1 MSRNRDSLTYL
12 QIKILTYGK
21 CSTCFLEYKYAM
33 QTGFKCQKGG
43 ELIKIHQRDS
53 ESRRIGKIKAK
64 RMSIE
69 EMARM

>member
-1 MSRNRDSLTYL
+1 
-12 QIKILTYGK
+12 
-21 CSTCFLEYKYAM
+21 M

-64 RMSIE
+64 NMSFE
-69 EMARM
+69 EMARI